1 MIFVA
6 VGSNLNSNR
15 AEEPAKNCDN
25 AVKYLKQNFYIENVS
40 SWYKSEPI
48 PKSNQPWYV
57 NGVIKLQTD
66 INPFSL
72 LKVLLK
78 IEKDFGRER
87 NTKNEARILD
97 LDLIS
102 YKNFIFHSDILV
114 LPHPRMHERSFVLD
128 PLKEIEPNWI
138 HPVFK
143 MSILRLKDKFVK
155 NQKVYKIKK

>member
-6 VGSNLNSNR
+6 IGSNLNSNR
-15 AEEPAKNCDN
+15 AEQPTKNCDN

-72 LKVLLK
+72 LKFLLK
-78 IEKDFGRER
+78 IEKDFGRQR
-87 NTKNEARILD
+87 NIRNEPRVLD
-97 LDLIS
+97 LDIIS
-102 YKNFIFHSDILV
+102 YKNFIFRSDILV
-114 LPHPRMHERSFVLD
+114 LPHPRMHERNFVLD
-128 PLKEIEPNWI
+128 PLKEIQPDWV
-138 HPVFK
+138 HPVLK
-143 MSILRLKDKFVK
+143 MNILKLKEKFVT
-155 NQKVYKIKK
+155 NQKIYKIKK

>member
-6 VGSNLNSNR
+6 IGSNLSSNR
-15 AEEPAKNCDN
+15 GEEPTTNCDN
-25 AVKYLKQNFYIENVS
+25 AVKCLKKIFNIENIS

-57 NGVIKLQTD
+57 NGIVKLQTD

-72 LKVLLK
+72 LNFLLK

-87 NTKNEARILD
+87 NIRNEARTLD
-97 LDLIS
+97 LDIIC
-102 YKNFIFHSDILV
+102 YKNFIFQSDILI
-114 LPHPRMHERSFVLD
+114 LPHPRMHQRSFVLD

-143 MSILRLKDKFVK
+143 MNILKLKDKFIK
-155 NQKVYKIKK
+155 NQRVYKIKK